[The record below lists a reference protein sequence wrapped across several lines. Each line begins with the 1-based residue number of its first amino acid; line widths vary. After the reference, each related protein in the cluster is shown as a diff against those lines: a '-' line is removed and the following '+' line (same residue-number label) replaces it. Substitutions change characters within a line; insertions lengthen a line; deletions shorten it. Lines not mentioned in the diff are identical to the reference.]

1 MIVKKSNFFTKGR
14 GLALAVLMAAPAMG
28 PLAAAA
34 EEGRLTVVGTATV
47 AQSPDVARISL
58 GVSTQDETA
67 AAALSQNSTAM
78 QAVLDRLKA
87 AGLAEADIQTSG
99 LTVGP
104 TWVYP
109 QDGAAPKVTGYSA
122 NNSVTAR
129 VSDLDN
135 LGKVLDA
142 VVKDGANQLNGISF
156 DLQNPKPVMDEARK
170 AAIAD
175 ARAKAALMAEAAGV
189 KLGKVLHIQEGGNF
203 APRPE
208 MRMAMPASD
217 AGVPVAQ
224 GEVSLEATVTIIY
237 EIE

>member
-1 MIVKKSNFFTKGR
+1 MIVKKTRFLTNGR
-14 GLALAVLMAAPAMG
+14 ALALAVLMAVPM
-28 PLAAAA
+28 AAVAD
-34 EEGRLTVVGTATV
+34 EGRLTVVGSASV
-47 AQSPDVARISL
+47 AQSPDIARITL

-67 AAALSQNSTAM
+67 AGALSQNSTAM
-78 QAVLDRLKA
+78 QAVLAQLKA

-104 TWVYP
+104 NWVYP
-109 QDGAAPKVTGYSA
+109 QDGAPPKVSGYSA
-122 NNSVTAR
+122 NNMVTAK
-129 VSDLDN
+129 VSDLAN

-142 VVKDGANQLNGISF
+142 VVKDGANQLNGINF

-189 KLGKVLHIQEGGNF
+189 KLGKVLHIQEGSNYG

-208 MRMAMPASD
+208 MRMAMAAPAD
-217 AGVPVAQ
+217 GVPIAQ
-224 GEVSLEATVTIIY
+224 GEVNLEASVTIIY